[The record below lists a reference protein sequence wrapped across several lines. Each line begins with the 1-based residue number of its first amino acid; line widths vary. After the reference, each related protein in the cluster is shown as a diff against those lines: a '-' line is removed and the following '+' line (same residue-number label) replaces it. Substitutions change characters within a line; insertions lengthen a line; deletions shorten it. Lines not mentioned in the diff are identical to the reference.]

1 MYMLNL
7 LIILSTYI
15 SMEAAT
21 WTIHKYVM
29 HGFLWFLHRDH
40 HDHSTKGAFEKNDW
54 FFVIFATPAILL
66 IYLGVSTIYSQLLY
80 IGIGI
85 TMYGFSYFFVHDI
98 FIHQRLKVL
107 QQTKNPYLKA
117 IRRAHKQH
125 HKHISKENG
134 ECFGFLWVPIKYFKL
149 YFK

>member
-1 MYMLNL
+1 
-7 LIILSTYI
+7 
-15 SMEAAT
+15 MEAAT

-66 IYLGVSTIYSQLLY
+66 IYLGVSTVYSQLLY

-134 ECFGFLWVPIKYFKL
+134 ECFGFLRVPIKYFKL
-149 YFK
+149 YLK

>member
-1 MYMLNL
+1 
-7 LIILSTYI
+7 
-15 SMEAAT
+15 MEAAT

-149 YFK
+149 YLK

>member
-1 MYMLNL
+1 
-7 LIILSTYI
+7 
-15 SMEAAT
+15 MEAAT

>member
-1 MYMLNL
+1 MLNL

-40 HDHSTKGAFEKNDW
+40 HYHSTKGAFEKNDW

-66 IYLGVSTIYSQLLY
+66 IYLGVSTVYSQLLY

-149 YFK
+149 YLK

>member
-66 IYLGVSTIYSQLLY
+66 IYLGVSTVYSQLLY

-149 YFK
+149 YLK

>member
-1 MYMLNL
+1 
-7 LIILSTYI
+7 
-15 SMEAAT
+15 MEAAT

-66 IYLGVSTIYSQLLY
+66 IYLGVSTVYSQLLY

-149 YFK
+149 YLK

>member
-1 MYMLNL
+1 MLNL

-85 TMYGFSYFFVHDI
+85 TMNGFSYFFVHDI

>member
-1 MYMLNL
+1 MFNL

>member
-1 MYMLNL
+1 MNL

-40 HDHSTKGAFEKNDW
+40 HDHSTKGPFEKNDW

-66 IYLGVSTIYSQLLY
+66 IYLGVSTVYSQLLC

-149 YFK
+149 YLK